1 VEIISLKLDEQM
13 LKNIDSV
20 LKKHNFSTRTE
31 FIRDA
36 IRSRLSRLE
45 KDEIIAKLAA
55 LRGTFKSKTNL
66 SDEEVRELVFKETA
80 EKFGIKLD

>member
-1 VEIISLKLDEQM
+1 MEVISLKLDEQM

-55 LRGTFKSKTNL
+55 AKGTLKSKCKL
-66 SDEEVRELVFKETA
+66 SEEEVGEMVFNETA
-80 EKFGIKLD
+80 KRLGVKLD